1 MSARRVLVVDDSEV
15 TRAILVRTLRG
26 AGFEVLEA
34 RDGVEGAL
42 VALAERPAV
51 VVTDLEMPT
60 LDGFPLLRLL
70 KADPASA
77 HIPVLIL
84 SSHGEAASRFWSLR
98 TGADAYL
105 TKDYRPQQLV
115 ATVSRLA
122 DRAGI
127 GEAGPGAVGGQAAVR
142 QAGTATLAGSAAWT
156 ASAGGGTG
164 GGGAGEGAAREG
176 AGAPAAAGVPPGG
189 PQPGREAAV
198 VEGAAPPCGTE
209 LPAGDPAQ
217 TAGPGSPSEGG
228 EEGEGGAEGESASAV
243 AGEGEARGETPA
255 AGVTSG
261 GPAGA
266 LGVLARVARHLDAA
280 LLQATVINTLLE
292 RGMAA
297 GDLDEACRAALQT
310 VGEVI
315 DARFLAVGMAEPD
328 SATVQII
335 LEEPL
340 SEAAV
345 VAIRDRLIG
354 ALEMPPG
361 TPVEMK
367 VSGVRGDVEIDLR
380 FAAWVRLSVR
390 GARGVLALAPRD
402 PWQFAEVTGTLL
414 DGLVGHLSL
423 VLDNARLSQRLHE
436 LSTLDGLTRLLNRR
450 VIFDRLREE
459 LERARRYR
467 LPLSVVLCDLD
478 QFKRVNDTHGHLA
491 GDAVLREGAA
501 LLRRCLRTTDLLG
514 RYGGE
519 EFLAVLPQVDLD
531 AALQAA
537 ERLRGEI
544 EIYPVTL
551 PSGVEVRVTASFGV
565 ASLAELAGKVS
576 GDALITLADR
586 RLYAA
591 KEGGRNRVCP

>member
-127 GEAGPGAVGGQAAVR
+127 GEAGGGAVGGQAAVR
-142 QAGTATLAGSAAWT
+142 QAGTATLAGSAGWT
-156 ASAGGGTG
+156 ASAGEGTG
-164 GGGAGEGAAREG
+164 GGGAGEGAAWEG

-189 PQPGREAAV
+189 PHAGREAAV
-198 VEGAAPPCGTE
+198 EEGAAPPCGTE

-217 TAGPGSPSEGG
+217 TAGPGGPSEGG
-228 EEGEGGAEGESASAV
+228 EEGEGGAESESAAAV
-243 AGEGEARGETPA
+243 AGEGEAGGGTPA
-255 AGVTSG
+255 AGVMSG

-478 QFKRVNDTHGHLA
+478 HFKRVNDTHGHLA

-565 ASLAELAGKVS
+565 ASLAEQAGKVS